1 MKYYVK
7 KKKLLRYEICLEL
20 KTLRMKSQITLQE
33 ISKRLNMDA
42 VRVNKLENGTGILS
56 YDFIKQYLNAL
67 NINIE
72 HYKKFKH
79 LKDNLL
85 I

>member
-33 ISKRLNMDA
+33 ISKRLNMDTSK
-42 VRVNKLENGTGILS
+42 VNKLENGIGVLS

-72 HYKKFKH
+72 HYKKFKD